1 MRPSCSVVIQTFPS
15 RAASKH
21 HQEGVGDGVLSL
33 VSSES
38 ELSPRASTAEAEV
51 TSLTDVGLVAAARR
65 GDMRAFE
72 RLYRR
77 HSARVMGLCLRMCRR
92 RDLAEDCTQATFVRA
107 WRNLKLFEG
116 RSAFSTWLHRIAV
129 NEVLGHLRNHGT
141 RSESDSDVVEAASDV
156 GASVPAEADLGEV
169 MDVEGALAKLPEG
182 ARHVVVLQAVYGYS
196 HEEVADML
204 GIAVGTCKAQLHRAR
219 ALLRERL
226 GLAEKAS

>member
-1 MRPSCSVVIQTFPS
+1 
-15 RAASKH
+15 
-21 HQEGVGDGVLSL
+21 VLSF
-33 VSSES
+33 VSSKS
-38 ELSPRASTAEAEV
+38 QIPPLLDAAADGEV
-51 TSLTDVGLVAAARR
+51 TSLADEGLVVAARR

-77 HSARVMGLCLRMCRR
+77 HNGRVMGLCLRMCRR
-92 RDLAEDCTQATFVRA
+92 RDMAEDCTQATFVRA
-107 WRNLKLFEG
+107 WRNLQLFEG

-129 NEVLGHLRNHGT
+129 NEVLGYLRNHGT
-141 RSESDSDVVEAASDV
+141 RAESDSDAVEVATEAARPTRVEADV
-156 GASVPAEADLGEV
+156 GEV
-169 MDVEGALAKLPEG
+169 MDVEGALETLPEG

-226 GLAEKAS
+226 GLAESAS